1 MRTGEDGF
9 GGISLLL
16 IDRNAKGVSV
26 RKMETQFDNAHS
38 TTFITFEDVEV
49 PVNHLIGEENSGFM
63 LILTNFNHERFI
75 IAAGACRAARLCY
88 ELAFKYAMSRET
100 FGEHRGSAC
109 VVSPRS
115 VVRRRRCVAVQASR
129 CRRTSSFGTSW
140 RRWRV
145 RLKLCT
151 TTSSEWRIR
160 CGAAAL
166 GRLR

>member
-100 FGEHRGSAC
+100 FGEHRSSAC

-115 VVRRRRCVAVQASR
+115 ITGRRRCVAVACRQAAVVAPAHSVQA
-129 CRRTSSFGTSW
+129 GGD
-140 RRWRV
+140 
-145 RLKLCT
+145 
-151 TTSSEWRIR
+151 
-160 CGAAAL
+160 GASD
-166 GRLR
+166 